1 MRFEGTVSCWNVFP
15 KVPAPLARRGDSPA
29 LAQGL
34 KVVFASAQGAE
45 KKVLK
50 IDRPL
55 AGGVLRLM
63 GPQGPAP

>member
-15 KVPAPLARRGDSPA
+15 KVPAPLALRGDSPV

-34 KVVFASAQGAE
+34 KVVFAPAQGAE

-55 AGGVLRLM
+55 AGGF
-63 GPQGPAP
+63 GGKGF

>member
-1 MRFEGTVSCWNVFP
+1 LRFEGTVSCWNVFP

-34 KVVFASAQGAE
+34 KVVFAPAQGAE
-45 KKVLK
+45 EKVLK

-55 AGGVLRLM
+55 VVGFGGK
-63 GPQGPAP
+63 GF